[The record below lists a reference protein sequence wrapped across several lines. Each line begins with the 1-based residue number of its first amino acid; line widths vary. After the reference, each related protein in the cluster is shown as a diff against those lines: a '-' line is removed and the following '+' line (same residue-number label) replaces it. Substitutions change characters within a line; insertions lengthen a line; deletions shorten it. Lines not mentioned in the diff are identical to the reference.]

1 MHTCAF
7 YYVNDMRYPIQHIFH
22 LIFKYLLIKHRI
34 FCLLTLMVSRCTLF
48 YCFYQ
53 SVYFDVQFTPWK
65 GSRWQSSL
73 RTHHILL
80 FRCCAGEG

>member
-7 YYVNDMRYPIQHIFH
+7 YYVNDIMRYPMQHIFRSV
-22 LIFKYLLIKHRI
+22 LKYLLIKHSS

-65 GSRWQSSL
+65 CSSWHSTL
-73 RTHHILL
+73 
-80 FRCCAGEG
+80 